1 MAPTFVT
8 NLRSNQDTPAALPM
22 PADFIPLSTM
32 VNIVRTRNAA
42 SIYPPL
48 AATAIANGTL
58 WTVYGLAV
66 AVRRAGG

>member
-1 MAPTFVT
+1 M
-8 NLRSNQDTPAALPM
+8 TPHAALPM

-32 VNIVRTRNAA
+32 VNIVRSRNAA

-48 AATAIANGTL
+48 AVTAIANGTM

-66 AVRRAGG
+66 AVSQERGLETTIFTAPEVH